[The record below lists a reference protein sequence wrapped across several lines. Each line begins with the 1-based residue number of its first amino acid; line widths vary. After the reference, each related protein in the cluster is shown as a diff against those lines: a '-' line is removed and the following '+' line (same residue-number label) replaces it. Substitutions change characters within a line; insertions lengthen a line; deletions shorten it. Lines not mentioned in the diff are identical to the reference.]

1 MKSKVVAISAI
12 SAGFVALSLIAGAY
26 ISVADLFALV
36 VASVFVILP
45 LYFGSYKGAFL
56 AFLAGGVIALL
67 CALPTIAMTVVF
79 PAYAAFFGLYP
90 IVRLWLREKNVH
102 KAVVIAIGIV
112 WCVAAVYGMYF
123 YYTLV
128 MGLSFAEN
136 LPAWAAWINNYILY
150 FLAAFG
156 LLFYVIYD
164 RFVIVMK
171 SFADRILCKVIK

>member
-45 LYFGSYKGAFL
+45 LYYGSYKGAFL

-112 WCVAAVYGMYF
+112 WCVAAVYGMLGDF
-123 YYTLV
+123 R
-128 MGLSFAEN
+128 N
-136 LPAWAAWINNYILY
+136 LEIVANIMTGMQTGVSAVVLDAALGMTVTVFREKNVLRCAVFFI
-150 FLAAFG
+150 AG
-156 LLFYVIYD
+156 
-164 RFVIVMK
+164 
-171 SFADRILCKVIK
+171 